1 MIRLSHREARPRAS
15 RSAPRYPVAGAIGLV
30 TSTLSCAGAG
40 VGPATVPQPA
50 AAASPVSAPRQV
62 PVEAPGATQHQLAA
76 RPLGAGSTVVAPN
89 AEPGPSA
96 IDKDPLPGHLRTPP
110 PRLSEALWANPP
122 AFHED
127 TDPPPLVA
135 CGGGCP
141 PPYVLATQAKDRNQI
156 EARVRYCANLLAPY
170 LAGVHGKLN
179 VRASISA
186 AGRADMVDSAAQPR
200 EAEPV
205 ARCVRALVMR
215 AKFMSEDK
223 WAREAVVEGDIGAR
237 EASGP

>member
-1 MIRLSHREARPRAS
+1 
-15 RSAPRYPVAGAIGLV
+15 V
-30 TSTLSCAGAG
+30 TD
-40 VGPATVPQPA
+40 PQPA
-50 AAASPVSAPRQV
+50 AAASPVSAPRHV
-62 PVEAPGATQHQLAA
+62 PVEAPGATQPQLAA
-76 RPLGAGSTVVAPN
+76 KPLGAGSTAVALN

-110 PRLSEALWANPP
+110 PRLSEALWAHPP

-141 PPYVLATQAKDRNQI
+141 PPYVLAAQAKDRDQI
-156 EARVRYCANLLAPY
+156 EARIRYCANVLAPY
-170 LAGVHGKLN
+170 LVGVHGKLN

-186 AGRADMVDSAAQPR
+186 AGRAVTVDSVTQPR

-223 WAREAVVEGDIGAR
+223 WAREAVVEADIGTGESSA
-237 EASGP
+237 P